1 MEIKNENW
9 KREIVDAFVSCISNT
24 TGPIPYNNPNNELE
38 AFLSVIW
45 EKSMKAFDIPREV
58 QVVVDAKNTVFIN
71 VGTPS
76 FVSFDG
82 ADEEEL
88 EGMKL
93 PFKCWIHTH
102 PFGQAYFSGTDW
114 RTLNTWKPML
124 ANAIVLGDNEYWA
137 YDVKREIVKQVKY
150 GLLQSPKIEEE

>member
-137 YDVKREIVKQVKY
+137 YDVKRGIVKQVKY

>member
-58 QVVVDAKNTVFIN
+58 QVVVDAKNTVLIN

-76 FVSFDG
+76 FV
-82 ADEEEL
+82 
-88 EGMKL
+88 
-93 PFKCWIHTH
+93 
-102 PFGQAYFSGTDW
+102 
-114 RTLNTWKPML
+114 
-124 ANAIVLGDNEYWA
+124 
-137 YDVKREIVKQVKY
+137 
-150 GLLQSPKIEEE
+150 